1 MNEQLRFRIILI
13 VAVAVGLFIAWIDTR
28 PHWDD
33 TGITVAMVFGTSA
46 VLGSLLQRRV
56 WLLAIVLGV
65 WIPLANIIQFN
76 NYGSVLAIVAAFA
89 GAYAGAF
96 LRRIFFPI
104 LNENKTGYQTR
115 I

>member
-1 MNEQLRFRIILI
+1 MNDRLKYWIILI
-13 VAVAVGLFIAWIDTR
+13 VAIVTGLFIAWIDTR

-33 TGITVAMVFGTSA
+33 TGITVAMVLGTSA
-46 VLGSLLQRRV
+46 VLGSLLPRHA
-56 WLLAIVLGV
+56 WLLALALGI

-76 NYGSVLAIVAAFA
+76 NYGSVFALVVSFA

-96 LRRIFFPI
+96 LRRTFFSDSH
-104 LNENKTGYQTR
+104 ENKTGNQER